1 MKQHQ
6 KLLLTAT
13 VALAA
18 TALSLGTAHAVGPF
32 TLDFDSMPSGTQA
45 NLFAP
50 IGLDI
55 QFGVYG
61 PSLDSFGDPIPGT
74 DHWIIDT
81 TAPTVL
87 VEDPS
92 TYLYG
97 SAPSPTNA
105 LNAKEQTVLF
115 LFDSPFDVTHFSTVL
130 DNSTLGALGPHNIEF
145 YDASDTL
152 LYSLPTD
159 QGIPGFTA
167 SYDGLIPGVSKVV
180 LPGSAFYDNVSVVPE
195 PGSLASL
202 IGGAALLLSWRRRRL
217 A

>member
-1 MKQHQ
+1 MK
-6 KLLLTAT
+6 LTPI
-13 VALAA
+13 LAFA
-18 TALSLGTAHAVGPF
+18 VTAATAHAVAPF
-32 TLDFDSMPSGTQA
+32 ALNFDTLPSGTQA

-61 PSLDSFGDPIPGT
+61 PSLDGFGDPIPGT

-92 TYLYG
+92 SYVYG

-115 LFDSPFDVTHFSTVL
+115 LFDTPFDVTHFATVL
-130 DNSTLGALGPHNIEF
+130 DNSTLGALGPQNIEF

-152 LYSLPTD
+152 LYSLPTN
-159 QGIPGFTA
+159 QSIPGFTV
-167 SYDGLIPGVSKVV
+167 SYDGLITGVSKVV

-195 PGSLASL
+195 PSAAASL
-202 IGGAALLLSWRRRRL
+202 LGGLGLLLGWHRRRR